1 MCGLGLVKLI
11 IFLIGGPGHCAT
23 LQVRMTRLSRL
34 ARLSAFLAFSAALA
48 TVISS
53 FTSFHERRDIF
64 TLEVSRKTQKVCR
77 EKKLYG
83 F

>member
-23 LQVRMTRLSRL
+23 LRMTRLSRL